1 MSVCVLEAI
10 RVPRGKG
17 RESGALHSVKPVDL
31 LKTLFDEM
39 QTRTAIDTKVVDEVV
54 LGCVTQ
60 VGDQGAN
67 IAQAASLY
75 AGWEPKGSGTTV
87 SSYCTSGITACAI
100 AAAKITAGQGD
111 VFAVGGVESMSRVP
125 MMSDKGALFVD
136 PAVSGKLPFIP
147 NGIVAD
153 FVASREGFTRE
164 QLDQYAADSHNKAAF
179 ATEQGYFSRS
189 LVPVKDAEGNVLL
202 AQDESIRGNSS
213 IETMAGLNP
222 MFAGMGA
229 KGGFDELLCREYPQV
244 KEIIHDHH
252 AGNSP
257 GMVDGA
263 SLALLASSESAEK
276 LGLPVRAKLIAF
288 SSKRG
293 PVIEGLTGGLYAAQ
307 DVLERAGMNAAD
319 IDLWEFNEGFAG
331 IAMNFQRQLNIPND
345 RFNVNGS
352 GIAMGHA
359 MGATGVNILGMMTDE
374 LERRDLRTG
383 LIAISGAAGIG
394 GAMIVQR
401 GS

>member
-1 MSVCVLEAI
+1 MSVCVVEAI
-10 RVPRGKG
+10 RTPRGKG

-39 QTRTAIDTKVVDEVV
+39 QKRTAIDTAEVDEVI

-60 VGDQGAN
+60 TNDQGAN

-75 AGWEPKGSGTTV
+75 AGWKPRGSATTV
-87 SSYCTSGITACAI
+87 TSYCTSGITACAI
-100 AAAKITAGQGD
+100 AAAKIQAGQGQ

-125 MMSDKGALFVD
+125 MMSDKGALFCD
-136 PAVSGKLPFIP
+136 PAVSDSLPFIP
-147 NGIVAD
+147 NGVVAD

-164 QLDQYAADSHNKAAF
+164 ELDEYASGSHNKAAL
-179 ATEQGYFSRS
+179 ATERGYFDRS
-189 LVPVKDAEGNVLL
+189 LVPVTDGHGNVLL
-202 AQDESIRGNSS
+202 AKDEPIRGNSS
-213 IETMAGLNP
+213 VETMAALKPSFGPL
-222 MFAGMGA
+222 GE
-229 KGGFDELLCREYPQV
+229 KGYDALLRKEYPQV
-244 KEIIHDHH
+244 KTINHYHH
-252 AGNSP
+252 PGNSP

-263 SLALLASSESAEK
+263 SLALLASSDAARD
-276 LGLPVRAKLIAF
+276 LGLSVRSRLIAF

-293 PVIEGLTGGLYAAQ
+293 PVMEGLTGGLYAAQ
-307 DVLERAGMNAAD
+307 DVLHRAGLSAAD
-319 IDLWEFNEGFAG
+319 VDLWEFNEGFAG
-331 IAMNFQRQLNIPND
+331 IAMNFARQLDVPAD

-359 MGATGVNILGMMTDE
+359 MGATGVNILGIMTDE

-394 GAMIVQR
+394 AAMIVQR
-401 GS
+401 D

>member
-10 RVPRGKG
+10 RTPRGKG

-31 LKTLFDEM
+31 LKLLFDEM
-39 QTRTAIDTKVVDEVV
+39 QTRTAINTTEVDEVI

-60 VGDQGAN
+60 VNDQGAN

-75 AGWEPKGSGTTV
+75 AGWEPRGSATTV
-87 SSYCTSGITACAI
+87 SSYCTSGITACAT
-100 AAAKITAGQGD
+100 AAAKIQAGQGG

-125 MMSDKGALFVD
+125 MMSDKGALFCD
-136 PAVSGKLPFIP
+136 PDVSRKLPFIP
-147 NGIVAD
+147 NGVVAD

-164 QLDQYAADSHNKAAF
+164 QLDEYASGSHNKAAL
-179 ATEQGYFSRS
+179 ATERGYFNAS
-189 LVPVKDAEGNVLL
+189 LVPVKDSNGQVLL
-202 AQDESIRGNSS
+202 DRDESIRANSS
-213 IETMAGLNP
+213 IETMAGLTP
-222 MFAGMGA
+222 SFEALGA
-229 KGGFDELLCREYPQV
+229 KGYDALLCREYPQV
-244 KEIIHDHH
+244 QEIKHYHH
-252 AGNSP
+252 PGNSP

-263 SLALLASSESAEK
+263 SLALLASSESARK

-307 DVLERAGMNAAD
+307 DVLERAGMSASD

-331 IAMNFQRQLNIPND
+331 IAMHFSRQLNVPAD

-359 MGATGVNILGMMTDE
+359 MGATGVNILGMMIDE
-374 LERRDLRTG
+374 LERRSLRTA

-401 GS
+401 DC

>member
-1 MSVCVLEAI
+1 MSVCVVEAI
-10 RVPRGKG
+10 RTPRGKG
-17 RESGALHSVKPVDL
+17 RDSGALHSVKPVDL

-39 QTRTAIDTKVVDEVV
+39 QMRTSLDTQNVDEVI

-75 AGWEPKGSGTTV
+75 AGWEPRGSATTV
-87 SSYCTSGITACAI
+87 SSFCTSGITACAT
-100 AAAKITAGQGD
+100 ASAKILAGQGSL
-111 VFAVGGVESMSRVP
+111 FAVGGVECMSRVP
-125 MMSDKGALFVD
+125 MMSDKGAMFLD
-136 PAVSGKLPFIP
+136 PDVSKKLPFIP
-147 NGIVAD
+147 NGVVAD

-164 QLDQYAADSHNKAAF
+164 QLDAYASDSHNKAAF

-189 LVPVKDAEGNVLL
+189 LVPVKDGDDQLL
-202 AQDESIRGNSS
+202 LDQDESIRGNSS
-213 IETMAGLNP
+213 VETMSGLNP
-222 MFAGMGA
+222 LFGELGG
-229 KGGFDELLCREYPQV
+229 KGYDAMLRGEYPEV
-244 KEIIHDHH
+244 KAIQHYHH

-257 GMVDGA
+257 AMVDGA

-293 PVIEGLTGGLYAAQ
+293 PVIEGLTGGLYAAK
-307 DVLERAGMNAAD
+307 DVLQRAGMSVSD

-331 IAMNFQRQLNIPND
+331 IAMNFSRQLNIPAD

-359 MGATGVNILGMMTDE
+359 MGATGVNILGMIVDE
-374 LERRDLRTG
+374 LERRELRTG
-383 LIAISGAAGIG
+383 LITISGAAGIG

-401 GS
+401 EC

>member
-10 RVPRGKG
+10 RTPRGKG
-17 RESGALHSVKPVDL
+17 RDSGALHSVKPVDL

-39 QTRTAIDTKVVDEVV
+39 QSRTAINTAEVDEVI

-67 IAQAASLY
+67 IAQSASLY
-75 AGWEPKGSGTTV
+75 AGWEPRGSATTV
-87 SSYCTSGITACAI
+87 SSFCTSGVTACAL
-100 AAAKITAGQGD
+100 AAAKIQAGQGE

-125 MMSDKGALFVD
+125 MMSDKGALFLD
-136 PAVSGKLPFIP
+136 PAVSKKLPFIP
-147 NGIVAD
+147 NGVVAD
-153 FVASREGFTRE
+153 FVATREGFTRE
-164 QLDQYAADSHNKAAF
+164 ELDEYASASHNKAAF

-189 LVPVKDAEGNVLL
+189 LVPVKDAGGEVLL
-202 AQDESIRGNSS
+202 AQDEGIRPNSS
-213 IETMAGLNP
+213 IETMSGLGP
-222 MFAGMGA
+222 AFAALGA
-229 KGGFDELLCREYPQV
+229 KGFDELLLRAYPQLS
-244 KEIIHDHH
+244 EIQHNHH
-252 AGNSP
+252 NGNSP

-263 SLALLASSESAEK
+263 SLALLANTESAQK
-276 LGLPVRAKLIAF
+276 LGLPIRAKLIAF

-307 DVLERAGMNAAD
+307 DVLKRAGLSASD

-331 IAMNFQRQLNIPND
+331 IAMNFSKQLNIPAD

-359 MGATGVNILGMMTDE
+359 MGATGVNILGIMVDE

-401 GS
+401 DC